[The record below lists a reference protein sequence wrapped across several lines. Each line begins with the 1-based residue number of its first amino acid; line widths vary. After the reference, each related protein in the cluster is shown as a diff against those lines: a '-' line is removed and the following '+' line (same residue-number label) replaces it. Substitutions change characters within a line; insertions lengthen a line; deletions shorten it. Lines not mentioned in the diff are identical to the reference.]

1 MGCPEKVWWKELIS
15 WGKAWLLCL
24 MSSYL
29 AFAELWWKARNIYGQ
44 NSEMLYNEDLSWK
57 AKNLLDR
64 EE

>member
-1 MGCPEKVWWKELIS
+1 
-15 WGKAWLLCL
+15 

-57 AKNLLDR
+57 AKNMLDQ
-64 EE
+64 EK